1 LIAKRCGHNDSEN
14 VKTCQCYDWVWF
26 WRKHLPE
33 RKGQLCRVI
42 ARGKANS
49 ILIEF
54 QDGKRFVVSRYA
66 VRKR

>member
-1 LIAKRCGHNDSEN
+1 M
-14 VKTCQCYDWVWF
+14 
-26 WRKHLPE
+26 PE